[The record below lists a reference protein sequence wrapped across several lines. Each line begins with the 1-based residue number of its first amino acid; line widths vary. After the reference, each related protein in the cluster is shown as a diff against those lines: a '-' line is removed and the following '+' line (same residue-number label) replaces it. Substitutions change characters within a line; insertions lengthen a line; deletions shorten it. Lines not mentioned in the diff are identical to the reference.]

1 MCSSAHVEL
10 PGSRSD
16 DVAAYATAA
25 VMQVH
30 HRPGLS
36 STSAQRPSAPPERT
50 TVSTLCRW
58 PDAKVAC
65 GCTAQRRARCL
76 ASGARRACPGWPLGG
91 TSDFTV
97 GDWDMISRCQ
107 TYLPVRL
114 NELYTATAA
123 QHSLRPSCDHEAF
136 LQLFMSRQ
144 SGQPCRGA
152 RPRSARPYIYRNL
165 ILTRCVKRL
174 TKHGRH

>member
-1 MCSSAHVEL
+1 MH
-10 PGSRSD
+10 R
-16 DVAAYATAA
+16 
-25 VMQVH
+25 
-30 HRPGLS
+30 RPGLS

-58 PDAKVAC
+58 PDAKVVC

-76 ASGARRACPGWPLGG
+76 ASGARRACPGWPLSG

-123 QHSLRPSCDHEAF
+123 QHSLRPSCDHEVVPTKTGWF
-136 LQLFMSRQ
+136 RGPNPVLYRYHLLRQ
-144 SGQPCRGA
+144 SNGP
-152 RPRSARPYIYRNL
+152 RPNNQNSGIEMIEIPHC
-165 ILTRCVKRL
+165 T
-174 TKHGRH
+174 